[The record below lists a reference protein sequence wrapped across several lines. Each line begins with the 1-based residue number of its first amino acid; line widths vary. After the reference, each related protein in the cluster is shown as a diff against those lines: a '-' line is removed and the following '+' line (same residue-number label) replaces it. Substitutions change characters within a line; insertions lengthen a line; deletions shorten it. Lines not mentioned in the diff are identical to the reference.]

1 MPTIRVDVE
10 VYQWLERQVRGFDDT
25 PNKVLRRIAKFDPE
39 DGGRVKSAEVT
50 RPRGEK
56 TPRPE
61 FRKPLLQVL
70 LRLGGGASRSSVL
83 AELEKVMFDRLT
95 LSDREDI
102 ASGGCPS
109 WQKSAEWMVHSLRS
123 AKLLK
128 PVNECPYGYWILT
141 DQGKAVAKE
150 L

>member
-10 VYQWLERQVRGFDDT
+10 VYKWLECRVRGFDDT
-25 PNKVLRRIAKFDPE
+25 PNKILRRIAKLDAKE
-39 DGGRVKSAEVT
+39 GEHAKLAEAI

-56 TPRPE
+56 TPRQE

-70 LRLGGGASRSSVL
+70 LRLGGAASRNNVL
-83 AELEKVMFDRLT
+83 TELEKVMSDRLT

-102 ASGGCPS
+102 ASGDCPS
-109 WQKSAEWMVHSLRS
+109 WQKSAEWMVHSMRT

-128 PVNECPYGYWILT
+128 PVSEGPYGYWILT
-141 DQGKAVAKE
+141 DQGKAAAKE
-150 L
+150 